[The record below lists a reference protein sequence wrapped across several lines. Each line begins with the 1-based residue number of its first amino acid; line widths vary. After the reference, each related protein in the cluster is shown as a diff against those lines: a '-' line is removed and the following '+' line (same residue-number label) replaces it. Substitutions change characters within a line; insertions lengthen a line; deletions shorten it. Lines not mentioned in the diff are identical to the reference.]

1 MRLFFLLGRTF
12 KRLPFLMYQHFA
24 IGGGHR
30 RGTDA
35 PQGLFAQRLAA
46 FPFPVKESLNAYIC
60 GCSGSAH
67 EQGHPAARK
76 ICAKCPQYLEMSR

>member
-1 MRLFFLLGRTF
+1 MRLFFLYGRTF
-12 KRLPFLMYQHFA
+12 ERLPFIMYQHFA

-46 FPFPVKESLNAYIC
+46 FPFSAEGSLNAYIV
-60 GCSGSAH
+60 G
-67 EQGHPAARK
+67 AA
-76 ICAKCPQYLEMSR
+76 AQHMSRDTRQPTKYAQNARSI

>member
-1 MRLFFLLGRTF
+1 LAALLNAS
-12 KRLPFLMYQHFA
+12 LSSCIQHFA

-46 FPFPVKESLNAYIC
+46 FPFPAEGSLNAYIV
-60 GCSGSAH
+60 G
-67 EQGHPAARK
+67 AA
-76 ICAKCPQYLEMSR
+76 AQHMSRDTRRPTKYAQNARSI